1 MTLQLVEPPKP
12 RTKPKPRS
20 SAPPATRRAA
30 ADEAWGI
37 VMDGIGQALTI
48 PDLPSEDFTRLRRC
62 YALAAA
68 LAHRPRLRAEGGA

>member
-1 MTLQLVEPPKP
+1 
-12 RTKPKPRS
+12 
-20 SAPPATRRAA
+20 
-30 ADEAWGI
+30 
-37 VMDGIGQALTI
+37 MDGIGQALTI